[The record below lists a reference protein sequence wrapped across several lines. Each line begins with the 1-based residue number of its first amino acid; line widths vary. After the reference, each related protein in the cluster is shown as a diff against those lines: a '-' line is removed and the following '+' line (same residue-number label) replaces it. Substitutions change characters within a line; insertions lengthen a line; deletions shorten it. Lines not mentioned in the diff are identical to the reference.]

1 MLSKAEKNAF
11 MRPDSP
17 TFSSYRSIQA
27 HVVFG
32 TLSKNCRGVGICKVE
47 VNRTDSDDPPACG
60 RRVPVLM
67 KKIAPGIVSLAFHR
81 DELSRSLL
89 DRYFRNLEFPVP
101 EQYVFESTELKAL
114 GMSEFTIRAGVYP
127 VRVTA
132 AHYSLELLHDNGEP
146 VATQVVRTSHGRRTG
161 IRQRLVS
168 MYMF

>member
-1 MLSKAEKNAF
+1 

-17 TFSSYRSIQA
+17 TYSSHRSIEA

-47 VNRTDSDDPPACG
+47 VNRSPDIDTVQCG
-60 RRVPVLM
+60 HRVPALIRKVS
-67 KKIAPGIVSLAFHR
+67 PGIVSFTFHR
-81 DELSRSLL
+81 QNLNQMLL

-101 EQYVFESTELKAL
+101 EQYSFDAEVLSAL
-114 GMSEFTIRAGVYP
+114 NLHDFTIRAGVYQ

-132 AHYSLELLHDNGEP
+132 EHFSLELLHDAGEP
-146 VATQVVRTSHGRRTG
+146 VRKPAAKAPQRRLR

-168 MYMF
+168 TYLF